1 MILKVENIFKY
12 YNKKPV
18 VNGVSIDLKQGEIVG
33 LLGPNGAGKTT
44 TEGKDFIKKLL
55 EVIVEC
61 KQRFKPKE
69 VAKIMIGESNSLI
82 KQHMSQIQHVFGIGK
97 EKSIQFWHS
106 IIRQIY
112 VKQLITKEIESYG
125 VLKITSEGES
135 FLKNP
140 TSIKITED
148 HDYNAISD
156 QKIISNQKGQALDNN
171 LYRILKDLRK
181 SEAKAIGLPPSFHL

>member
-1 MILKVENIFKY
+1 
-12 YNKKPV
+12 
-18 VNGVSIDLKQGEIVG
+18 
-33 LLGPNGAGKTT
+33 
-44 TEGKDFIKKLL
+44 
-55 EVIVEC
+55 
-61 KQRFKPKE
+61 
-69 VAKIMIGESNSLI
+69 
-82 KQHMSQIQHVFGIGK
+82 MSQIQHVFGIGK

-156 QKIISNQKGQALDNN
+156 QKIISRNVRFVETEFPGVKRTPSDDRPISQRLPRREVVDENTKSIETEFGQPANN
-171 LYRILKDLRK
+171 EVEVKTDPYPTVQEDITETQHTVLYPDTV
-181 SEAKAIGLPPSFHL
+181 